1 MKKKLLVFMI
11 TPLLIAIKASAGVS
25 VSPVQ
30 LFIDNPNKLKSTTL
44 TLESVD
50 ETEKRVFEV
59 KVFKWTQNGQGEN
72 VLEPD
77 SNIIIN
83 PKNFI
88 LQPNKQQA
96 IRVGFP
102 QAAAAALNGSNEQSW
117 RIIIDE
123 ITPVNNQLAVKF
135 LVNFNLPL
143 FVGKQDDLKV
153 KFDVQNNKLVL
164 NNLADS
170 HVQVTNL
177 KLLNEQKKVIYSNE
191 TMAYALPKN
200 KLIYDLK
207 DININ
212 HAEKYS
218 VMLETNKSKK
228 AVEMKLS
235 N

>member
-1 MKKKLLVFMI
+1 MKKKLFVFM
-11 TPLLIAIKASAGVS
+11 TTLMLAAKASAGVS

-59 KVFKWTQNGQGEN
+59 KVFKWTQDSQGVN

-77 SNIIIN
+77 NSLIVN

-88 LQPNKQQA
+88 LQPNKRQA
-96 IRVGFP
+96 IRIGFP
-102 QAAAAALNGSNEQSW
+102 QASAAALNGAGEQSW
-117 RIIIDE
+117 RIIVDE

-143 FVGKQDDLKV
+143 FVGKQDDLNV
-153 KFDVQNNKLVL
+153 KFDVQSNKLVL
-164 NNLADS
+164 NNLANS

-177 KLLNEQKKVIYSNE
+177 KVLNDQKKVIYNND

-207 DININ
+207 DINLN